1 MNQDLVLVYTLKKS
15 EVESVHFFGYLDNLN
30 DQYVCCLT
38 KKNVGQLILELQN
51 SYGESF
57 AAASVMTEKD
67 FFQKENNY
75 LEPIEISLTEYDE
88 KFNILPPARTDG
100 GFNFE
105 MFMLPEQLGGGLFS
119 HFLVTF
125 EPYTKKRLKAYR
137 VTAYRNDPFHKIFN
151 SCPI

>member
-1 MNQDLVLVYTLKKS
+1 MNQDLVLVYILKKS

-88 KFNILPPARTDG
+88 MFNILPPARTYG

>member
-1 MNQDLVLVYTLKKS
+1 MNQS
-15 EVESVHFFGYLDNLN
+15 IFFGYLDNLN

-88 KFNILPPARTDG
+88 KFNILPPARTYG

-105 MFMLPEQLGGGLFS
+105 MFMLPEQLGGWAILTLFS
-119 HFLVTF
+119 DLSSHTL
-125 EPYTKKRLKAYR
+125 KNALKR
-137 VTAYRNDPFHKIFN
+137 IE
-151 SCPI
+151 

>member
-1 MNQDLVLVYTLKKS
+1 
-15 EVESVHFFGYLDNLN
+15 
-30 DQYVCCLT
+30 
-38 KKNVGQLILELQN
+38 
-51 SYGESF
+51 
-57 AAASVMTEKD
+57 MTEKD

-88 KFNILPPARTDG
+88 MFNILPPARTYG

-137 VTAYRNDPFHKIFN
+137 VTAYRNDPFHIIFN

>member
-88 KFNILPPARTDG
+88 KFNILPPARTYG

-119 HFLVTF
+119 HFLVIF
-125 EPYTKKRLKAYR
+125 EPYTKNALKR
-137 VTAYRNDPFHKIFN
+137 IE
-151 SCPI
+151 

>member
-1 MNQDLVLVYTLKKS
+1 MNQDLVLVYILKKS

-88 KFNILPPARTDG
+88 KFNILPPARTYG